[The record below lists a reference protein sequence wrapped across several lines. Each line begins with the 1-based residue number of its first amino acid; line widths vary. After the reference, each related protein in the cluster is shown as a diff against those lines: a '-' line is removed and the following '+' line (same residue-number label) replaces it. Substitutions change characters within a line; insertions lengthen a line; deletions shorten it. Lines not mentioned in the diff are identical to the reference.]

1 MNKPTASA
9 AYGSFGEYF
18 GAMRELMARYD
29 ALPADNLYAAWS
41 RATASVAANPWMQ
54 NNRVKRISTF
64 PRDMTKETIAEATR
78 NPDESE
84 KTLRAAAHGLEW
96 TAFPFRKIRTTY
108 QAVNTD
114 RYYHYPAYLTAE
126 TAKEKTVM
134 REGVL
139 LDKLNHMMQPGAL
152 AHQIRGQ
159 CVQEGKVFY
168 QPRYSVDKS
177 HNAVKYA
184 YAQQIPSDYV
194 KIVGFNS
201 ESKYTVMFDMT
212 YLLTVPGADWRQFGD
227 LLLPYLEDFS
237 QVFVPV
243 ESTDK
248 IAFSSLNSVCQ
259 PSGRRLFVD
268 LERFDKLRANAEG
281 DPKLWNRNG
290 RWAYWVTLPPE
301 KVWPF
306 EIDDTTRTVAPMTS
320 GLFISFAQI
329 ADVENIALSVMQN
342 PLVSICLGE
351 LETFNDRQAD
361 NGEVIKLS
369 PTARDYFLMQWFNML
384 ASANATGISFFGAPM
399 RNLHMETLPSVTGS
413 SDMTTKEYGYAILK
427 SGMSG
432 LIPINSDPRAGS
444 VEIAAKLEERMC
456 RPIYDQMERMMESIY
471 RQIGTKHEWRFRM
484 FGGFVSDAQ
493 DLENCRKGMQSGIL
507 SETMKYLALRGISF
521 WDDLGISNFVAASG
535 ILNLRI
541 PMVTSY
547 SANQEKSGL
556 PPRPQDPDN
565 TGGRPEKGI
574 EDALAEGG
582 EQQESDLDRGD

>member
-9 AYGSFGEYF
+9 AYSSFGEYF

-29 ALPADNLYAAWS
+29 GLPADNLYAAWS
-41 RATASVAANPWMQ
+41 RASASVAANPWMQ
-54 NNRVKRISTF
+54 NNRVKKISTY
-64 PRDMTKETIAEATR
+64 PRDMTKETIAEAAR
-78 NPDESE
+78 SPNENE
-84 KTLRAAAHGLEW
+84 KTLRAAAHALEW

-114 RYYHYPAYLTAE
+114 RYYHYPAYLTPE
-126 TAKEKTVM
+126 TAKDKTVM

-139 LDKLNHMMQPGAL
+139 LDKLNRMLRPDAL

-168 QPRYSVDKS
+168 QPRYSVDKA

-201 ESKYTVMFDMT
+201 ESKYTVMFDLT

-227 LLLPYLEDFS
+227 LLTPYLDDFA
-237 QVFVPV
+237 QVFVPA
-243 ESTDK
+243 EGSDRL
-248 IAFSSLNSVCQ
+248 AFSALDFVRQ

-268 LERFDKLRANAEG
+268 LARFEALRDNAEG
-281 DPKLWNRNG
+281 APKLWNRNG

-301 KVWPF
+301 KIWPF

-329 ADVENIALSVMQN
+329 ADVESIALSVMQN

-351 LETFNDRQAD
+351 LETFNERQAD

-541 PMVTSY
+541 PLVTSY